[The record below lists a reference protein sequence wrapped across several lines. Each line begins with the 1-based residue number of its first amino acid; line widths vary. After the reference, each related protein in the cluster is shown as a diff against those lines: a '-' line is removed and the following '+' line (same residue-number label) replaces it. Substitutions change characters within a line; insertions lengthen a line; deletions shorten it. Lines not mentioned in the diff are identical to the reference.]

1 MFCSWIMNVSYLF
14 KYFVPV
20 ICIYASVIE
29 LTMGLVVVVVLL
41 YLIIYI
47 LYNLGK
53 ISIYLIASYR
63 TSSNIDL
70 EFRDNILMVDA
81 GVSDQC
87 NPADWGDTCPI
98 VDVLLTWWKNDD
110 NVETILR
117 FYTRCI
123 ILPNACL
130 IFSSGLNLI
139 ISKSIYTI
147 NLEVICRECLIL
159 GVISHKC
166 CRSYEFSYRDG
177 EITNLIGYI

>member
-1 MFCSWIMNVSYLF
+1 MHIRKCYWTYYGTSSLVYSSPIIFIYLF
-14 KYFVPV
+14 
-20 ICIYASVIE
+20 
-29 LTMGLVVVVVLL
+29 GLFFS
-41 YLIIYI
+41 
-47 LYNLGK
+47 
-53 ISIYLIASYR
+53 ISIYMISSYR

-70 EFRDNILMVDA
+70 EIRDTILMVDA
-81 GVSDQC
+81 GVSGRF
-87 NPADWGDTCPI
+87 NPADWGDSCPI

-117 FYTRCI
+117 FYTWCI